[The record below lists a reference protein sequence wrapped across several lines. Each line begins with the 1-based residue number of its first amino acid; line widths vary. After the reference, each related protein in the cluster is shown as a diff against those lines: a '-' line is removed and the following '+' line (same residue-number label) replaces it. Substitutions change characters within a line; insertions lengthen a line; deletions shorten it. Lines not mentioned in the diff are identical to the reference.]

1 MLGSGPR
8 SEEVFYYAEGG
19 IVLLHCKEAQMIPL
33 SKGRNKTS
41 SGFEACSQP
50 LFGVDV
56 HGSPTR
62 KGLNELCHF
71 FPSYHQNER

>member
-41 SGFEACSQP
+41 SGFETCSHPFLVWMCMAAPQEM
-50 LFGVDV
+50 
-56 HGSPTR
+56 
-62 KGLNELCHF
+62 GLNKLCHF
-71 FPSYHQNER
+71 FPSCH